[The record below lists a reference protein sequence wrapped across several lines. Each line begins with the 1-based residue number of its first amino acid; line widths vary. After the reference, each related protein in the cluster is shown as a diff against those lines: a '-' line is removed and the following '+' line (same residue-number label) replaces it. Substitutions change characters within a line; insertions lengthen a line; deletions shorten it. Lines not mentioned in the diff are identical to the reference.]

1 MEGLRGRIDMFN
13 RGLETVSSK
22 LESERKKHEKAMNDY
37 VKEQNEKY
45 NGLMRKKIEIEEEL
59 TSKKSKIQ

>member
-1 MEGLRGRIDMFN
+1 MFN